1 MFYRKFVFGEF
12 EEGQNGE
19 VRIGEECQ
27 GGEVRVGEGCQ
38 GGEVRIGEEC
48 RNGEG
53 AGKTGGSQSE
63 GNVRKTDTSG
73 NGALIQEVSGGQCGQ
88 DVNQQKTIRVRAGDL
103 YRPDIGCGFVVEK
116 NRREQE
122 RLRLP
127 ELNAAFDA
135 VYWYRNEELSH
146 VEEDKNG
153 CFLDSDREIAALEE
167 AAGGA
172 FPGERRRI
180 PLSFKLD
187 VPRQGNYR
195 VTVRIR
201 TRESMEDVLIF
212 TGRRRLGYRGAVSA
226 SAAAKAEMR
235 NSEDRPADHPET
247 RVHEI
252 GPDETA
258 FLKSRETD
266 AGLKEAG
273 GDIKKAGEAVAAA
286 ADTDSG
292 IVAERAGSGDFICI
306 MSVNVCD
313 IIPRGLTEVYTDRS
327 LDITILAKKP
337 GISEITVEEL
347 ECPTL
352 FIAGDSTVTDQSA
365 DYPYA
370 PGTSYSGWGQMISGY
385 LNGKIA
391 VSNHAH
397 SGLTTASFREE
408 GHYGIVEQYIRP
420 GDYLFIQFAHND
432 QKLDSLKAEEGYRR
446 NLLRY
451 IGECRARGA
460 FPVLVTPIARNTWKG
475 NDGSYND
482 LLEEYARTCI
492 SVGEQENVPV
502 LDLHRRSMDFI
513 VKKGLEASKA
523 YFFPGDY
530 THSNDY
536 GAYFMAGLVA
546 DEIAVVCGE
555 RKEPEYRFLAEQVTD
570 GFGAWP
576 PAERIVPQ
584 EKPAV
589 YDDVEDPEEAE
600 ALSDVEHLPEPA
612 DRASA
617 LDMVI
622 RTARFFPT
630 NVYNDMF
637 TDVVGHEWYAGAV
650 ECAYQNGMIDPGM
663 VEDGKFFPLRPV
675 TLEEFLVF
683 AVNGYKSRRRLPDMD
698 GCADRSIF
706 VYDTKCRE
714 FTKPYVRAACAL
726 GLIPS
731 DGSETP
737 DRVLTRGEAV
747 AICRK
752 LGL

>member
-1 MFYRKFVFGEF
+1 MFYRKFVFGGF
-12 EEGQNGE
+12 EEGQSGE
-19 VRIGEECQ
+19 ARSVEEVQ
-27 GGEVRVGEGCQ
+27 S
-38 GGEVRIGEEC
+38 
-48 RNGEG
+48 GEG
-53 AGKTGGSQSE
+53 AGKTGGIQSE
-63 GNVRKTDTSG
+63 GNVRNTGSNR
-73 NGALIQEVSGGQCGQ
+73 NGALIKEASAEQRGQALPYQE
-88 DVNQQKTIRVRAGDL
+88 TIRVRAGDL
-103 YRPDIGCGFVVEK
+103 YRPDTGYGFVVER

-127 ELNAAFDA
+127 ELNSAFDA
-135 VYWYRNEELSH
+135 AYWYQNEELSH
-146 VEEDKNG
+146 VEEDGNG
-153 CFLDSDREIAALEE
+153 CFLDSGREIAALEE

-187 VPRQGNYR
+187 VPRQGNYS

-201 TRESMEDVLIF
+201 TREALEDVLIF
-212 TGRRRLGYRGAVSA
+212 TGRRRLGYRGIVCA
-226 SAAAKAEMR
+226 SAAAEDAQTW
-235 NSEDRPADHPET
+235 NADDRPADHPKA
-247 RVHEI
+247 RVQEI
-252 GPDETA
+252 EPEETA
-258 FLKSRETD
+258 TLNSREAA
-266 AGLKEAG
+266 AGLKEG
-273 GDIKKAGEAVAAA
+273 
-286 ADTDSG
+286 
-292 IVAERAGSGDFICI
+292 GDFIYT

-313 IIPRGLTEVYTDRS
+313 IIPRGLTEAYTDKS
-327 LDITILAKKP
+327 LDITILAERP
-337 GISEITVEEL
+337 GISEIAVEEV

-370 PGTSYSGWGQMISGY
+370 SGTSYSGWGQMISGY
-385 LNGKIA
+385 LNRRIA

-432 QKLDSLKAEEGYRR
+432 QKLESLKAGEGYRR

-451 IGECRARGA
+451 IGECRAKGA

-482 LLEEYARTCI
+482 LLEEYAGTCI
-492 SVGEQENVPV
+492 RVGEQEDVPV
-502 LDLHRRSMDFI
+502 LDLHGRSMDFI

-546 DEIAVVCGE
+546 DEIAAVCGG
-555 RKEPEYRFLAEQVTD
+555 RKEPEYRFLADCVTD

-576 PAERIVPQ
+576 PAERIVPL

-589 YDDVEDPEEAE
+589 YDSAANPDEAE
-600 ALSDVEHLPEPA
+600 VLSDVECLSEPA

-622 RTARFFPT
+622 RTVHFFPT

-637 TDVVGHEWYAGAV
+637 TDIVGHEWYAGAV
-650 ECAYQNGMIDPGM
+650 ECAYQNGMIDPEM

-683 AVNGYKSRRRLPDMD
+683 AVNGYKSRRKLPDLNGWTD
-698 GCADRSIF
+698 KNVF
-706 VYDTKCRE
+706 VYDKKCME
-714 FTKPYVRAACAL
+714 YTKPYVRAACAL

-731 DGSETP
+731 DGSEMP

>member
-12 EEGQNGE
+12 EEDQGGEARIGGECQNGE
-19 VRIGEECQ
+19 AI
-27 GGEVRVGEGCQ
+27 
-38 GGEVRIGEEC
+38 

-53 AGKTGGSQSE
+53 TGKTGGSQSE
-63 GNVRKTDTSG
+63 GNVRKTDTG
-73 NGALIQEVSGGQCGQ
+73 RNGALIQEVSGGQCRQ

-103 YRPDIGCGFVVEK
+103 YRPDTGYGFVVEK

-122 RLRLP
+122 LLRLP

-135 VYWYRNEELSH
+135 LYWCRNEELSH
-146 VEEDKNG
+146 VEEDRNG
-153 CFLDSDREIAALEE
+153 CFLDSDREIEALEE
-167 AAGGA
+167 TAGGA

-195 VTVRIR
+195 ATVRIR

-226 SAAAKAEMR
+226 SAGVKAEIW
-235 NSEDRPADHPET
+235 NSGDRPADYPET
-247 RVHEI
+247 QVREI
-252 GPDETA
+252 GPDEMA
-258 FLKSRETD
+258 SLRSREAAD
-266 AGLKEAG
+266 GLKEG
-273 GDIKKAGEAVAAA
+273 GDTKKAGEAAA

-292 IVAERAGSGDFICI
+292 IVAERAGSGDFICT

-385 LNGKIA
+385 LSGKIA

-408 GHYGIVEQYIRP
+408 GHYGIVERYIRP

-432 QKLDSLKAEEGYRR
+432 QKLESLKAEEGYRR

-482 LLEEYARTCI
+482 LLEEYAGTCI
-492 SVGEQENVPV
+492 SVGEQEDVPV
-502 LDLHRRSMDFI
+502 LDLHRRSMNFI

-546 DEIAVVCGE
+546 DEIAGVCGE
-555 RKEPEYRFLAEQVTD
+555 RKEPEYRFLAEQVTE
-570 GFGAWP
+570 GFGGWP
-576 PAERIVPQ
+576 PAERIVPL

-589 YDDVEDPEEAE
+589 YDNVEDPKETE
-600 ALSDVEHLPEPA
+600 ALSDMEHLSEPA

-683 AVNGYKSRRRLPDMD
+683 AVNGYKSRRKLPDMD
-698 GCADRSIF
+698 GCADNSVF
-706 VYDTKCRE
+706 AYDTKCRE
-714 FTKPYVRAACAL
+714 FTKLYVRAACAL

>member
-1 MFYRKFVFGEF
+1 MFYRRFVFGEF
-12 EEGQNGE
+12 EEGHGGDVRNGE
-19 VRIGEECQ
+19 EGWDRGVRTGAEGQ
-27 GGEVRVGEGCQ
+27 GGEVRGGKEGQ
-38 GGEVRIGEEC
+38 GGEVTR
-48 RNGEG
+48 
-53 AGKTGGSQSE
+53 KTGGSQSE
-63 GNVRKTDTSG
+63 GNDQKTGTDRNGTLIKEASG
-73 NGALIQEVSGGQCGQ
+73 EQCGQ
-88 DVNQQKTIRVRAGDL
+88 DVNQEEMIRVRASDL
-103 YRPDIGCGFVVEK
+103 YRPESGYGFVVEE

-127 ELNAAFDA
+127 ELNSAFDA
-135 VYWYRNEELSH
+135 AYWYQNEELSH
-146 VEEDKNG
+146 VEEDRNG

-167 AAGGA
+167 AAGAA
-172 FPGERRRI
+172 FPGEHRRI

-195 VTVRIR
+195 VTLKIR
-201 TRESMEDVLIF
+201 TGCTQESVEDVLIF
-212 TGRRRLGYRGAVSA
+212 TGRRRLGYRGAVS
-226 SAAAKAEMR
+226 
-235 NSEDRPADHPET
+235 
-247 RVHEI
+247 
-252 GPDETA
+252 
-258 FLKSRETD
+258 
-266 AGLKEAG
+266 
-273 GDIKKAGEAVAAA
+273 
-286 ADTDSG
+286 
-292 IVAERAGSGDFICI
+292 GDFICT

-313 IIPRGLTEVYTDRS
+313 IIPRGLTEVYEDRS
-327 LDITILAKKP
+327 LDITILAGKP

-385 LNGKIA
+385 LNGKIT

-408 GHYGIVEQYIRP
+408 GHYGIVEQYIRS

-432 QKLDSLKAEEGYRR
+432 QKLESLKAEEGYKN

-451 IGECRARGA
+451 ISECRDRGV

-492 SVGEQENVPV
+492 RTGEQEDVPV

-513 VKKGLEASKA
+513 VKRGLEASKA

-546 DEIAVVCGE
+546 DEISTVCGG
-555 RKEPEYRFLAEQVTD
+555 RKEPEYRFLAECVTD
-570 GFGAWP
+570 GFGAWLP
-576 PAERIVPQ
+576 DERIVPL
-584 EKPAV
+584 EKPAI
-589 YDDVEDPEEAE
+589 YDNVANPEEAE
-600 ALSDVEHLPEPA
+600 VLSDVERLSEPA

-683 AVNGYKSRRRLPDMD
+683 AVNGYKSRRKLPDMD
-698 GCADRSIF
+698 ACTGNSIF
-706 VYDTKCRE
+706 AYDTKCRE
-714 FTKPYVRAACAL
+714 YTKPYVRAACAL

-747 AICRK
+747 ALCRK